1 MMNQRLRFGFI
12 AAAVLVLVALSFL
25 SLPSA
30 VLAQPSGEPIVFG
43 YVGNVSSPG
52 TKPCMDIQKMAV
64 EEINAAGG
72 ILGRPVKYVIM
83 DGKGDVSLSVEAAR
97 KLIMEDKA
105 TFVSVEGRTEI
116 CLAVQEAS
124 GMLFKEYPHILQ
136 FNGPAGS
143 ELTARIIDDAP
154 KYDHCFRDWQPEAAY
169 WAHIKYY
176 FTTYFQKVLK
186 AKKLAILWEDLAWTS
201 EFRKGIPSLNL
212 PPWEQLAKECGLD
225 VVYSKAVKPRGTM
238 YFPILQ
244 QIADSKADLIF
255 YMSSWFTDAE
265 SFAKQWSD
273 SSAKNI
279 PVCFDGGVAM
289 TSDFWKMT
297 GGKALGA
304 MSIFTDLDMLAITL
318 VTIPLVKKAKSQ
330 GIPMQL
336 HVHLAYADI
345 YQFKAAI
352 EKAKGTSEIKNLI
365 KGMEDVETV
374 YSLGKMKYQTQKIKP
389 FYHSTM
395 RVDPKDPYK
404 TYPGRFLLL
413 HAQFQKDGKI
423 AFISASSVEDEKAM
437 KKFYDPKNYRTPAEL
452 RK

>member
-1 MMNQRLRFGFI
+1 
-12 AAAVLVLVALSFL
+12 
-25 SLPSA
+25 
-30 VLAQPSGEPIVFG
+30 
-43 YVGNVSSPG
+43 
-52 TKPCMDIQKMAV
+52 
-64 EEINAAGG
+64 
-72 ILGRPVKYVIM
+72 
-83 DGKGDVSLSVEAAR
+83 
-97 KLIMEDKA
+97 
-105 TFVSVEGRTEI
+105 
-116 CLAVQEAS
+116 
-124 GMLFKEYPHILQ
+124 
-136 FNGPAGS
+136 
-143 ELTARIIDDAP
+143 
-154 KYDHCFRDWQPEAAY
+154 
-169 WAHIKYY
+169 
-176 FTTYFQKVLK
+176 
-186 AKKLAILWEDLAWTS
+186 
-201 EFRKGIPSLNL
+201 
-212 PPWEQLAKECGLD
+212 
-225 VVYSKAVKPRGTM
+225 
-238 YFPILQ
+238 
-244 QIADSKADLIF
+244 
-255 YMSSWFTDAE
+255 
-265 SFAKQWSD
+265 
-273 SSAKNI
+273 
-279 PVCFDGGVAM
+279 VAM

-304 MSIFTDLDMLAITL
+304 MSIFTDLDMLAITP

>member
-1 MMNQRLRFGFI
+1 MGKKPKIGFVV
-12 AAAVLVLVALSFL
+12 AAVIT
-25 SLPSA
+25 SA
-30 VLAQPSGEPIVFG
+30 VFVFLCVPSMTFAQPKGEPIVFG

-72 ILGRPVKYVIM
+72 ILGRSVKYVVM
-83 DGKGDVSLSVEAAR
+83 DGKGDTSLSVEAAR
-97 KLIMEDKA
+97 KLIIEDKA
-105 TFVSVEGRTEI
+105 SFVSVEGRTEI

-143 ELTARIIDDAP
+143 ELTARIVDQAP

-176 FTTYFQKVLK
+176 FTTYFQKTLK

-201 EFRKGIPSLNL
+201 EFRKGIPSMNL
-212 PPWEQLAKECGLD
+212 PPWEQLAKECGLE

-244 QIADSKADLIF
+244 QIADTKADLIF
-255 YMSSWFTDAE
+255 YMSSWFTDSE
-265 SFAKQWSD
+265 SFAKQWAD

-289 TSDFWKMT
+289 TADFWRMT
-297 GGKALGA
+297 GGKALGV
-304 MSIFTDLDMLAITL
+304 MSIFTDLDMLPITPK
-318 VTIPLVKKAKSQ
+318 TIPLVKKAKSR

-345 YQFKAAI
+345 YHFKAAI
-352 EKAKGTSEIKNLI
+352 EKAKGTAVIKDLI
-365 KGMEDVETV
+365 KGMEDAETV
-374 YSLGKMKYQTQKIKP
+374 YSMGKMKYQTQKIKP

-423 AFISASSVEDEKAM
+423 AFISASSAEDEKAM
-437 KKFYDPKNYRTPAEL
+437 QKFYNPQNYRTPAEL